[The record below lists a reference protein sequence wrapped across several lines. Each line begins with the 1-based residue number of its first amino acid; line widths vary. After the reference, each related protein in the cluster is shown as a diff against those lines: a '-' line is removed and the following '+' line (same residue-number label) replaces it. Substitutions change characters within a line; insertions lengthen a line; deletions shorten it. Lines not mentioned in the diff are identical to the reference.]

1 MKKRIN
7 GRHGI
12 QTKSRRMGGTELSW
26 VILNLVK
33 SDQFHSKTGLLFL
46 IGLSAV
52 RKVKV
57 SSVPKDLHF
66 PS

>member
-1 MKKRIN
+1 MKKRIK

-46 IGLSAV
+46 VGLSAV

-57 SSVPKDLHF
+57 SSVPIDLHF